1 MTLGGLSAATGISV
15 STLSRLESGGRRA
28 TLELLVPVTRVLG
41 LGLDDLVG
49 TGPAA
54 PPDPRVRR
62 EPMVRGDQVIVP
74 LPVPGAS
81 PQTYHHTIPPGD
93 RPIDLRTHAGYEWLY
108 VLQGRVR
115 LALGA
120 TEILMG
126 PGEAAEFDTLRPHWV
141 GNGGRGV
148 ARYLS
153 VFGPEGERVHL
164 RARPSRG

>member
-74 LPVPGAS
+74 LSVRAPRR
-81 PQTYHHTIPPGD
+81 
-93 RPIDLRTHAGYEWLY
+93 RPTTTPFLPATGRSICAPTPATSGSTCSKAGSVWLS
-108 VLQGRVR
+108 GRPR
-115 LALGA
+115 
-120 TEILMG
+120 
-126 PGEAAEFDTLRPHWV
+126 
-141 GNGGRGV
+141 
-148 ARYLS
+148 S
-153 VFGPEGERVHL
+153 
-164 RARPSRG
+164 